1 MTTTERPKGY
11 GPYNCYVCRR
21 ELNAASV
28 LFNDT
33 LAVIRVFS
41 GLPGQGQ
48 SLAGGLKSGYN
59 LNAASGG
66 GAGTTASPMNWY
78 TAFASPSTIGQTG
91 DNAFCITQSGVI
103 RVDPSGAGGQT
114 TTAAC
119 EALEALREASPNGRD
134 YYPQGDGAGTEA
146 LREHMT
152 RLERVKS
159 VLTEI
164 TELHEKVT
172 EA

>member
-48 SLAGGLKSGYN
+48 SLAGG
-59 LNAASGG
+59 
-66 GAGTTASPMNWY
+66 
-78 TAFASPSTIGQTG
+78 F
-91 DNAFCITQSGVI
+91 
-103 RVDPSGAGGQT
+103 
-114 TTAAC
+114 AAC
-119 EALEALREASPNGRD
+119 EQHAAVAI
-134 YYPQGDGAGTEA
+134 
-146 LREHMT
+146 EHAM
-152 RLERVKS
+152 RPMVRA
-159 VLTEI
+159 
-164 TELHEKVT
+164 ELHRYKACKGWQVAAYAVELDASGEPRLGRRLFVTRQRMFDVERLSDSATSDRKVHRG
-172 EA
+172 